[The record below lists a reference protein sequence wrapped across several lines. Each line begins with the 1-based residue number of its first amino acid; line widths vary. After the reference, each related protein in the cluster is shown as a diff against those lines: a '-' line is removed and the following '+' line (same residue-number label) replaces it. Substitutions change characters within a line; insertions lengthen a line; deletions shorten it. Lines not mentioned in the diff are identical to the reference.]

1 MFVRIRKNRSGSM
14 TVVVVD
20 KSRGKFRE
28 VARMGTVRTE
38 QEVEELCLQGEEYI
52 KTALGMIAIDFESS
66 EADSSLRAREHEE
79 TERIGRTRRAES
91 LLRLKEASEL
101 VDTVL
106 INGCGLVLGDI
117 YDTIGFGT
125 IADKT
130 LRSLVIA
137 RIAQPGSKRATAD
150 YLKSHF
156 GEDIHLSKIYRYL
169 DRLYDTEHE
178 RVQRLSVEHTRALL
192 GGRIGLMFYDVTTL
206 YFETQKRDELRIAG
220 FSKDGKNKEAQIVL
234 GLLVSEGGY
243 PLSYSIFPGN
253 QYEGYTM
260 VPVVEDFI
268 QRYSLGDF
276 VIVADS
282 GLMNTDNIKA
292 LRDAGYKYIIG
303 AKIKNEADAIKDWI
317 LSLPKAEGCYP
328 EYSKSNGDRLILSYS
343 EDRARKN
350 AFDREKGV
358 EKLRRAFKA
367 GKLTKDN
374 VNRRGYN
381 KFLSLDG
388 DVNVTISEDKIKED
402 ENWDGLKG
410 YVTNTDLPAA
420 EVISQYTGLWTVENS
435 FRITKG
441 SFEMRPIFHFTE
453 RRIVA
458 HICICFVALKVFK
471 ELERRLRANG
481 IAMSP
486 YKAVEVLKT
495 VTTIIFRS
503 EDGQTLRKVQL
514 STPEQLALKPL
525 FNDKS

>member
-1 MFVRIRKNRSGSM
+1 M
-14 TVVVVD
+14 
-20 KSRGKFRE
+20 
-28 VARMGTVRTE
+28 
-38 QEVEELCLQGEEYI
+38 
-52 KTALGMIAIDFESS
+52 
-66 EADSSLRAREHEE
+66 
-79 TERIGRTRRAES
+79 
-91 LLRLKEASEL
+91 
-101 VDTVL
+101 
-106 INGCGLVLGDI
+106 
-117 YDTIGFGT
+117 
-125 IADKT
+125 
-130 LRSLVIA
+130 IA

-260 VPVVEDFI
+260 VPIVEDFI

-343 EDRARKN
+343 EDRAAKTLST
-350 AFDREKGV
+350 G
-358 EKLRRAFKA
+358 RRAWKNS
-367 GKLTKDN
+367 GE
-374 VNRRGYN
+374 
-381 KFLSLDG
+381 LS
-388 DVNVTISEDKIKED
+388 
-402 ENWDGLKG
+402 
-410 YVTNTDLPAA
+410 
-420 EVISQYTGLWTVENS
+420 
-435 FRITKG
+435 R
-441 SFEMRPIFHFTE
+441 
-453 RRIVA
+453 
-458 HICICFVALKVFK
+458 
-471 ELERRLRANG
+471 RAN
-481 IAMSP
+481 
-486 YKAVEVLKT
+486 
-495 VTTIIFRS
+495 
-503 EDGQTLRKVQL
+503 
-514 STPEQLALKPL
+514 
-525 FNDKS
+525 

>member
-1 MFVRIRKNRSGSM
+1 MFVRRRKNRSGTT

-20 KSRGKFRE
+20 KSRRKFRE
-28 VARMGTVRTE
+28 VVKIGTGRTE
-38 QEVEELCLQGEEYI
+38 QEVEDLCHQGEQYI
-52 KTALGMIAIDFESS
+52 KAALGLIPIDFEVSDAEREELARDCK
-66 EADSSLRAREHEE
+66 EAERRERARREE
-79 TERIGRTRRAES
+79 S
-91 LLRLKEASEL
+91 MNRLKEASEL

-106 INGCGLVLGDI
+106 MNGCSLVLGDI
-117 YDTIGFGT
+117 YDSIGFGT

-178 RVQRLSVEHTRALL
+178 RVQRLSVEHTLAIL

-206 YFETQKRDELRIAG
+206 YFETQNRDELRIAG

-282 GLMNTDNIKA
+282 GLMNTDNVQA
-292 LRDAGYKYIIG
+292 LRSAGYKYIIG
-303 AKIKNEADAIKDWI
+303 AKIKNEADAVKEWI
-317 LSLPKAEGCYP
+317 LSQPKIEGRYP
-328 EYSKSNGDRLILSYS
+328 EYGKNTGDRLILSFS

-358 EKLRRAFKA
+358 EKLRKAFKA

-374 VNRRGYN
+374 VNKRGYN

-388 DVNVTISEDKIKED
+388 DVNVTINEDKIRDD
-402 ENWDGLKG
+402 EKWDGLKG

-441 SFEMRPIFHFTE
+441 SLEMRPIFHFTE

-486 YKAVEVLKT
+486 YRAVNVLKT
-495 VTTIIFRS
+495 VTTIVFKS
-503 EDGQTLRKVQL
+503 DDGQTLRKVQL

-525 FNDKS
+525 FNGKI

>member
-1 MFVRIRKNRSGSM
+1 M

-28 VARMGTVRTE
+28 VARMGTGRTE
-38 QEVEELCLQGEEYI
+38 QEVEELCRQGEQYI
-52 KTALGMIAIDFESS
+52 KAALGLIPIDFEVS
-66 EADSSLRAREHEE
+66 EEEGERRASEHIVTERNERARRE
-79 TERIGRTRRAES
+79 AS
-91 LLRLKEASEL
+91 MSRLKEASEM

-117 YDTIGFGT
+117 YDSIGFGT

-156 GEDIHLSKIYRYL
+156 GEDINLSKIYRYL

-178 RVQRLSVEHTRALL
+178 RVQRLSVEHTKSIL

-220 FSKDGKNKEAQIVL
+220 FSKDGKHKEAQIVL

-282 GLMNTDNIKA
+282 GLMNADNVEA
-292 LRDAGYKYIIG
+292 LRSAGYKYIIG
-303 AKIKNEADAIKDWI
+303 ARIKNEADDIREWI
-317 LSLPKAEGCYP
+317 LSQPKIEGHYP
-328 EYSKSNGDRLILSYS
+328 ECDKRNGDRLILSFS
-343 EDRARKN
+343 EERAHKN
-350 AFDREKGV
+350 AFDRDKGV
-358 EKLRRAFKA
+358 EKLRKAFKA

-388 DVNVTISEDKIKED
+388 DINVTINEDKIKDD
-402 ENWDGLKG
+402 ERWDGLKG
-410 YVTNTDLPAA
+410 YVTNTDLPAT

-481 IAMSP
+481 ITMSA
-486 YKAVEVLKT
+486 YRAEEVLKT
-495 VTTIIFRS
+495 VTTIIFKA

-525 FNDKS
+525 LNMKI

>member
-1 MFVRIRKNRSGSM
+1 MFVRRRKNRSGTT
-14 TVVVVD
+14 TVTVVD

-28 VARMGTVRTE
+28 VARMGTGRTE
-38 QEVEELCLQGEEYI
+38 QEVEELYHKGERYI
-52 KTALGMIAIDFESS
+52 KSVQGLISIDFEVSDS
-66 EADSSLRAREHEE
+66 ESAKRARERNEA
-79 TERIGRTRRAES
+79 ERMERARREAS
-91 LLRLKEASEL
+91 MSRLKEASEL

-106 INGCGLVLGDI
+106 INGCSLVLGDI
-117 YDTIGFGT
+117 YDSIGFGA

-178 RVQRLSVEHTRALL
+178 RVQRLSVEHTRAIL

-206 YFETQKRDELRIAG
+206 YFETQNRDELRIAG

-260 VPVVEDFI
+260 VPIVEDFI

-282 GLMNTDNIKA
+282 GLMNTDNVKA
-292 LRDAGYKYIIG
+292 LRSAGYKYIIG
-303 AKIKNEADAIKDWI
+303 AKIKNESDAVKEWI
-317 LSLPKAEGCYP
+317 LSNPKVEGQYP
-328 EYSKSNGDRLILSYS
+328 EYGKSNGDRLILSFS

-350 AFDREKGV
+350 AFDRDKGV
-358 EKLRRAFKA
+358 EKLRKSFKA

-381 KFLSLDG
+381 KFLALDG
-388 DVNVTISEDKIKED
+388 NVNVTIDEEKIKDD
-402 ENWDGLKG
+402 EKWDGLKG
-410 YVTNTDLPAA
+410 YVTNTDLPAT

-495 VTTIIFRS
+495 VTTIVFRS
-503 EDGQTLRKVQL
+503 DDGQTLRKVQL
-514 STPEQLALKPL
+514 SSPEQLALKPL
-525 FNDKS
+525 IDGKI

>member
-1 MFVRIRKNRSGSM
+1 M

-28 VARMGTVRTE
+28 VARMGTGRTE
-38 QEVEELCLQGEEYI
+38 EEVEELCHQGEQYI
-52 KTALGMIAIDFESS
+52 KEALGMIAIDFETD
-66 EADSSLRAREHEE
+66 ELESLRAASEQKEAEQIARGHRE
-79 TERIGRTRRAES
+79 ES
-91 LLRLKEASEL
+91 MRRLKEASEL

-106 INGCGLVLGDI
+106 INGSSLVLGDI
-117 YDTIGFGT
+117 YDSIGFGT
-125 IADKT
+125 IADRT

-156 GEDIHLSKIYRYL
+156 GEDINLSKIYRYL

-178 RVQRLSVEHTRALL
+178 RVQRLSVEHTRSLL

-268 QRYSLGDF
+268 HRYSLGDF

-282 GLMNTDNIKA
+282 GLMNADNVKA

-303 AKIKNEADAIKDWI
+303 AKIKNEADIIKEWI

-328 EYSKSNGDRLILSYS
+328 ECNKGNGDRLILSYS

-358 EKLRRAFKA
+358 EKLRKSFKA

-374 VNRRGYN
+374 VNKRGYN
-381 KFLSLDG
+381 KFLSLEG
-388 DVNVTISEDKIKED
+388 DVNVKIDEDKIRDD
-402 ENWDGLKG
+402 EKWDGLKG

-420 EVISQYTGLWTVENS
+420 DVISQYTGLWTVENS

-471 ELERRLRANG
+471 ELERQLRVNG

-486 YKAVEVLKT
+486 GRAVEVLKT
-495 VTTIIFRS
+495 VTTIVFRS
-503 EDGQTLRKVQL
+503 SDGQTLRKVQL
-514 STPEQLALKPL
+514 SSPEQLALKPL
-525 FNDKS
+525 FKDKT